1 MTSFASAQFAF
12 APALASALVHSVWQV
27 ALLALA
33 AALSLR
39 AMAGAK
45 AATRHNVAM
54 AFLVAM
60 LVVPLV
66 QFLRFWQE
74 PAGTLNSGLLPAMTG
89 PQLSAANV
97 FVQQSSPLA
106 PFVVLLWIAG
116 TALMLIRH
124 VGGLRMLTAMER
136 APHQSLPAQWQQRV
150 DEMRGALG
158 IARDVA
164 VRLSSDVLSPFAA
177 RLLRPVIWL
186 PLSLLTRTPTAQLE
200 ALLAHELA
208 HIARR
213 DWLWNG
219 VQCVIESLLFFHP
232 AMWWLSKRIRQER
245 EHACDDLAVAA
256 CGDAIALAEA
266 LATLECDRH
275 SSPFS
280 NPRLILAANG
290 GSLLQRITRLL
301 SGPPSRGRW
310 GALAILG
317 ALTVSGVVL
326 ITQVGIAGGRF
337 PELQVTGSTAG
348 ALGPGDYREIK
359 ARGLDKQRFY
369 RISLDARGRATESY
383 EENGQA
389 RPVDANARRWIDH
402 VTKLASAPPVH
413 PKLPPHPRI
422 DPNVPGA
429 RAMEAMPEHQA
440 LMTAIAS
447 HPSVRG
453 AVGSPAV
460 ATAKPVN
467 GNIRLS
473 GAQGEADIR
482 IEMRGPK
489 GQATVAVE
497 AEMNKR
503 SWNLQRVSIQ

>member
-1 MTSFASAQFAF
+1 MDSFAGAQFTL
-12 APALASALVHSVWQV
+12 APALASALVHSIWQI

-39 AMAGAK
+39 AMVGAS
-45 AATRHNVAM
+45 ASSRHNMAM
-54 AFLVAM
+54 GFLVAM
-60 LVVPLV
+60 LVVPAV
-66 QFLRFWQE
+66 QFLCFWQQ
-74 PAGTLNSGLLPAMTG
+74 PATSLNSGLLPAMTG
-89 PQLSAANV
+89 PELSAANV

-106 PFVVLLWIAG
+106 PFVVLFWIAG
-116 TALMLIRH
+116 TVLMLIRH
-124 VGGLRMLTAMER
+124 VGGLRTLAAMER
-136 APHQSLPAQWQQRV
+136 GPHRSLSPHWQQRV

-158 IARDVA
+158 IARTVA

-186 PLSLLTRTPTAQLE
+186 PLSLLTRTPAAQLE

-208 HIARR
+208 HIARK

-266 LATLECDRH
+266 LATLECNRH
-275 SSPFS
+275 PSPRS
-280 NPRLILAANG
+280 RPRLILAANG
-290 GSLLQRITRLL
+290 GSLMQRVTRLL

-310 GALAILG
+310 GALALLG

-337 PELQVTGSTAG
+337 PDLEVTASTAG
-348 ALGPGDYREIK
+348 ALGPGDYREIR
-359 ARGLDKQRFY
+359 AQGLDKQRFY
-369 RISLDARGRATESY
+369 RISIDASGKRTERY
-383 EENGQA
+383 EENGEA
-389 RPVDANARRWIDH
+389 RPVDASARRWVDH
-402 VTKLASAPPVH
+402 VTKLAATP
-413 PKLPPHPRI
+413 LPHPQH
-422 DPNVPGA
+422 PVA
-429 RAMEAMPEHQA
+429 RPMEAMAEHRA
-440 LMTAIAS
+440 LIAAIAS
-447 HPSVRG
+447 HPRLRA
-453 AVGSPAV
+453 AVGAPAV
-460 ATAKPVN
+460 PTNRPMN

-473 GAQGEADIR
+473 GPDGDADIH

-489 GQATVAVE
+489 GRAIVAVE
-497 AEMNKR
+497 GEMQNR
-503 SWNLQRVSIQ
+503 VWSLQRVAIQ

>member
-1 MTSFASAQFAF
+1 MTNFASAQFAF

-33 AALSLR
+33 AALALR
-39 AMAGAK
+39 ATSGAK
-45 AATRHNVAM
+45 AAIRHNVAM

-74 PAGTLNSGLLPAMTG
+74 PASTLNSGLLPAMTG
-89 PQLSAANV
+89 PELSAANV

-116 TALMLIRH
+116 SALMLIRH
-124 VGGLRMLTAMER
+124 VGGLKMLTAMER
-136 APHQSLPAQWQQRV
+136 GPHQSLPAQWEQRV
-150 DEMRGALG
+150 GEMRAALG
-158 IARDVA
+158 IARAVA

-186 PLSLLTRTPTAQLE
+186 PLSFMTRTPAAQLE

-208 HIARR
+208 HIARK

-219 VQCVIESLLFFHP
+219 LQCVIESLLFFHP

-266 LATLECDRH
+266 LASLECDRH

-290 GSLLQRITRLL
+290 GSLMQRVTRLL

-317 ALTVSGVVL
+317 ALTISSVVV

-348 ALGPGDYREIK
+348 PLGPGDYREIK
-359 ARGLDKQRFY
+359 AQGLDKQRYY

-389 RPVDANARRWIDH
+389 RPVDASARRWVDH
-402 VTKLASAPPVH
+402 VTKLAAAPPVH
-413 PKLPPHPRI
+413 PKLPPHPHF
-422 DPNVPGA
+422 DPNMPAAPRV
-429 RAMEAMPEHQA
+429 EAMAEHKA
-440 LMTAIAS
+440 LIAAIAG
-447 HPSVRG
+447 HPNVRA
-453 AVGSPAV
+453 AVGTPAV
-460 ATAKPVN
+460 PTDKLVD
-467 GNIRLS
+467 GTIRLS
-473 GAQGEADIR
+473 GAEGEADFR

-489 GQATVAVE
+489 GQAVVAVE
-497 AEMNKR
+497 GEMHKR
-503 SWNLQRVSIQ
+503 SWNLQRVATQ

>member
-12 APALASALVHSVWQV
+12 APALASALVHSVWQI

-39 AMAGAK
+39 AMAGAQ
-45 AATRHNVAM
+45 AATRHNVGM
-54 AFLVAM
+54 GFLVAM

-74 PAGTLNSGLLPAMTG
+74 PASTLNSGLLPALTG

-106 PFVVLLWIAG
+106 PFVVLFWMAG
-116 TALMLIRH
+116 ITLMLIRH
-124 VGGLRMLTAMER
+124 VGSLRMLTAMER
-136 APHQSLPAQWQQRV
+136 APHQSLPPQWQHRV
-150 DEMRGALG
+150 DEMRAALG

-186 PLSLLTRTPTAQLE
+186 PLSLLTRTPAAQLE

-208 HIARR
+208 HIARK

-245 EHACDDLAVAA
+245 EHACDDLAVTA
-256 CGDAIALAEA
+256 CGDPIALAEA
-266 LATLECDRH
+266 LAALECDRH
-275 SSPFS
+275 SSVFS
-280 NPRLILAANG
+280 NPGLVLAANG
-290 GSLLQRITRLL
+290 GSLMQRVTRLL

-310 GALAILG
+310 GALAVLG

-326 ITQVGIAGGRF
+326 ITHVGIAGGRF

-359 ARGLDKQRFY
+359 AQGLDKQRYY
-369 RISLDARGRATESY
+369 RISLDARGNRSEQY
-383 EENGQA
+383 EENGEP
-389 RPVDANARRWIDH
+389 RPLDANARGWIDK
-402 VTKLASAPPVH
+402 VTNMAAAPPPHISAASASALRGNGRAQGAHRGDCGQPASPRT
-413 PKLPPHPRI
+413 PRI
-422 DPNVPGA
+422 TGRADQPSPSMATSALAVPK
-429 RAMEAMPEHQA
+429 AMPISTSRCA
-440 LMTAIAS
+440 G
-447 HPSVRG
+447 PR
-453 AVGSPAV
+453 
-460 ATAKPVN
+460 AKPSSPS
-467 GNIRLS
+467 R
-473 GAQGEADIR
+473 R
-482 IEMRGPK
+482 R
-489 GQATVAVE
+489 
-497 AEMNKR
+497 
-503 SWNLQRVSIQ
+503 